1 MYSWCFQHKTI
12 QETKRE
18 NSQANHE
25 NIGLVKPLYNTPSH
39 QYLNNNLLKGKT
51 AEGKGGL
58 QTIQVFRRIEAA
70 DQTQGPHVHI
80 EHDIRHLDSCHKRP
94 AWQRSNVH
102 KHILNR
108 SSLHF
113 HCHVIKISTTTVYQ
127 QWTFQLH
134 LIIYSRLQISS
145 SDVSMPFVL
154 NRSEDYPAI
163 HLQLHRQQYLERS
176 HHQIW
181 PAQKVPM

>member
-39 QYLNNNLLKGKT
+39 QYLNKNLLKGKT
-51 AEGKGGL
+51 AEGKRGL

-80 EHDIRHLDSCHKRP
+80 EHDIHHLDSCHKRP
-94 AWQRSNVH
+94 AWQRSNGH

-108 SSLHF
+108 SSLRVCF
-113 HCHVIKISTTTVYQ
+113 LKNAITCIEKAAMVLCSLIKFAFFQMTNPSIQVWTTESCQ
-127 QWTFQLH
+127 MKGSW
-134 LIIYSRLQISS
+134 LQFAL
-145 SDVSMPFVL
+145 V
-154 NRSEDYPAI
+154 R
-163 HLQLHRQQYLERS
+163 
-176 HHQIW
+176 
-181 PAQKVPM
+181 